1 MDEKIITCPFCGQTS
16 ISDEGNDPRETCTCE
31 GAYNW
36 RKSEE
41 VFGRLHSAAV
51 KLFGEDCKEVEVS
64 YDPVSSE
71 QLEGII
77 QAAHVVSHNGID
89 KISMTLESGDSVKIT
104 PAGIKRMK
112 KIEQTVT
119 Q

>member
-16 ISDEGNDPRETCTCE
+16 ISGEGNDPRETCTCE

-36 RKSEE
+36 CKSEE

-51 KLFGEDCKEVEVS
+51 KLFGEDCKEVEAS
-64 YDPVSSE
+64 YEPVSSE

-77 QAAHVVSHNGID
+77 QTAHVVSHNGID
-89 KISMTLESGDSVKIT
+89 KISMTLESRDSVKIT
-104 PAGIKRMK
+104 PAGIERMK
-112 KIEQTVT
+112 KIKQTVT